1 MTVIASAD
9 AVEKI
14 AGSDLQG
21 SCKLDDRAD
30 PRDPRGAFE
39 QARLG

>member
-14 AGSDLQG
+14 AGSDLHRA
-21 SCKLDDRAD
+21 CEFDDLLILG
-30 PRDPRGAFE
+30 P
-39 QARLG
+39 ARRV